1 MTLQKPTWRGS
12 VQVGDLVECKIT
24 GKYSIVTWTGLYGS
38 HFKVMGYPINQVFTT
53 VHWRKRSIDE
63 SR

>member
-1 MTLQKPTWRGS
+1 M
-12 VQVGDLVECKIT
+12 QVGDLVECKIT